1 MTPTPETTP
10 MEANPLEAQINAEI
24 TQRNRH
30 IRRLKAVGD
39 AVFHAA
45 RLSVDSALPREIIA
59 DAVELLAADVKRLEA
74 SKAQVAPSIFEEP
87 PPVKTL
93 SADDEAAA
101 ALAAAELD
109 NPRQTHPPRNPKP
122 NITTGT
128 GKPK

>member
-1 MTPTPETTP
+1 MNPGMDTHSMET
-10 MEANPLEAQINAEI
+10 NPLEAQIDAEI

-39 AVFHAA
+39 SVFHAA

-59 DAVELLAADVKRLEA
+59 DVVELLAADVKRLEA

-87 PPVKTL
+87 PPAKTL

-101 ALAAAELD
+101 ALAAIELD
-109 NPRQTHPPRNPKP
+109 NPRQSHPPRNPKP